1 MLLIK
6 IIQVLHYL
14 LSVDFCLSIR
24 FKHQS
29 WQVDLHPMAQVDIQR
44 RVLATLPVA
53 TLPEATLPEA
63 TLPEAMHLLLRHT
76 NHPSQLWWHHLV
88 NRISSSKVVWLLLVV
103 DKIRSKATALP
114 VR

>member
-29 WQVDLHPMAQVDIQR
+29 WQVHLHPMAQVDIQH

-53 TLPEATLPEA
+53 TLPEATLPD
-63 TLPEAMHLLLRHT
+63 AMHLLPRHT
-76 NHPSQLWWHHLV
+76 NHPSQLWWPHLV